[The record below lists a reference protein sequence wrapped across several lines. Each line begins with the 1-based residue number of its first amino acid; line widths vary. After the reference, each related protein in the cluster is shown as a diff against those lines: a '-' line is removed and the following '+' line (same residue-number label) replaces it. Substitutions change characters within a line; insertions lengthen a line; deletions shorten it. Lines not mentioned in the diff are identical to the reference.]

1 MTIIITITITITII
15 VIVIVTITMTYH
27 DNKVIIMT
35 IINKNENDSG
45 EKFYKNTP
53 FKTNKVLIDTS
64 HFMNTYS
71 WNENDYLILVVVG

>member
-1 MTIIITITITITII
+1 MTMTMTIIITITI
-15 VIVIVTITMTYH
+15 IVIVTITMAYH

-35 IINKNENDSG
+35 IINKNENDNG